1 VPALSPQ
8 QEKWHWIW
16 GGNIFLGKMHAQ
28 KCHAHYHSQKI
39 YARPR
44 DPAVRKRDSREEEH
58 ETVRH
63 LEGFYNLKILGRF
76 P

>member
-1 VPALSPQ
+1 
-8 QEKWHWIW
+8 
-16 GGNIFLGKMHAQ
+16 MHAQ